1 MTALAILKLSAIGDV
16 VNTVPLVRAIQAARP
31 DWALT
36 WIVGRVEAR
45 LVGDLPGVEFLI
57 FDKAR
62 GAAAIVE
69 LRRALRGRRFDVLLL
84 LQRSLRAHLLSLLVP
99 ARERLGFDQA
109 RAREGHG
116 LFVHRRL
123 PPMQGR
129 AHVLDTLLEFLPLL
143 GIASPPA
150 PRWDIPV
157 SSEDRAL
164 AEAMLPGEQ
173 PTLIIS
179 PGSAHPERV
188 WAPERYA
195 ALAAHAVRRHEL
207 RVALCGG
214 PGAGDRALA
223 DAILARAEVPLIDFT
238 GRDTLKRFLCLA
250 ERARLVVSPD
260 SGPAHLANAVGTP
273 VLGLYAATECA
284 RSGPYH
290 SRALCVD
297 RFAEAAAR
305 YLGRRPEELPWGKH
319 IHVPGVM
326 DLIRVEDAAARLD
339 AFLAGAIRAGRRAAT

>member
-16 VNTVPLVRAIQAARP
+16 VNTVPLVRAIQEARP
-31 DWALT
+31 EWSIT
-36 WIVGRVEAR
+36 WIVGRTEAR
-45 LVGDLPGVEFLI
+45 LVGDLPGVEFLV

-62 GAAAIVE
+62 GMAAVSE

-99 ARERLGFDQA
+99 ARERLGFDRA

-129 AHVLDTLLEFLPLL
+129 AHVLDTLLQFLGLL
-143 GIASPPA
+143 GMEQPKR
-150 PRWDIPV
+150 PRFDIPV
-157 SSEDRAL
+157 SAEDRAF
-164 AEAMLPGEQ
+164 AEALLPGDR
-173 PTLIIS
+173 PTMIIS

-188 WAPERYA
+188 WPPERYA
-195 ALAAHAVRRHEL
+195 ALAAHAVRRHGL

-214 PGAGDRALA
+214 PGEADRRLA
-223 DAILARAEVPLIDFT
+223 DAILAHAEVPILDLT

-284 RSGPYH
+284 RSGPYF

-297 RFAEAAAR
+297 RFAEAASR
-305 YLGRRPEELPWGKH
+305 YLGQRPEELPWGKH
-319 IHVPGVM
+319 IHIPGVM
-326 DLIRVEDAAARLD
+326 ELVTVEDAAARLD
-339 AFLAGAIRAGRRAAT
+339 AFLAGASAVGEAQAT